1 MLNTVFK
8 KLMATYFGII
18 IGSFLLLGLL
28 FSQLLGNY
36 FFDRHEKLLLE
47 EGAKINDLVIDY
59 MNHYITKERLD
70 LELQSV
76 ERFLN
81 TRIWILD
88 KRGYIY
94 GVSSNEKEWIG
105 KQITAKEMVDVLKGR
120 IIVKK
125 GTFQETWQ
133 TPMLTVGMP
142 ILVNG
147 QVENAIIMHSP
158 LYEITNTIQEVHK
171 IIWATMA
178 ISFIIS
184 AIVIYFLSKKLS
196 QPLQSMDQAAKKLAL
211 GDFSQRVDVYT
222 EDEIGRVTH
231 TFNNMAE
238 QLEKMEENRRSF
250 ISAVAHELRSPLTL
264 IKGFVQGIV
273 DGTVEADDQSR
284 YLQII
289 LKETTRLGKLIS
301 NLLDVQRME
310 SNAYPIH
317 PEHFDINELIR
328 RTLLKYEEEIERRKI
343 EMNLDFRQDTL
354 IVLADRD
361 GIEQVLSNL
370 IENAMKFVDEGGSIG
385 IRVQEK
391 SDKAWIDIKDNG
403 IGISKEEQQVIWN
416 KFYKVDKARN
426 RNKEG
431 TGLGL
436 HIAKQIIE
444 RHGEQIQVESELGKG
459 TVFRFSLSLS
469 DKQ

>member
-1 MLNTVFK
+1 MLDTVFK
-8 KLMATYFGII
+8 KLMVTYFGII
-18 IGSFLLLGLL
+18 IVSFLLLGLL

-36 FFDRHEKLLLE
+36 FFDQHEELLLE
-47 EGAKINDLVIDY
+47 EGEKINDLVIDY
-59 MNHYITKERLD
+59 LNHYITKERLD

-76 ERFLN
+76 ERFLD

-125 GTFQETWQ
+125 GTFQGTWQ

-158 LYEITNTIQEVHK
+158 LYVINNTIQEVHK
-171 IIWATMA
+171 IIWVTMA

-184 AIVIYFLSKKLS
+184 SVVIYILSKKLS
-196 QPLQSMDQAAKKLAL
+196 QPLQSMDQAARKLAL
-211 GDFSQRVDVYT
+211 GDFSQRVAVYT
-222 EDEIGRVTH
+222 EDEIGRVTQ
-231 TFNNMAE
+231 TFNDMAA
-238 QLEKMEENRRSF
+238 QLERMEENRRSF

-273 DGTVEADDQSR
+273 DGTVEENEQSK

-289 LKETTRLGKLIS
+289 LKETTRLGKLIT
-301 NLLDVQRME
+301 NLLDLQRME

-317 PEHFDINELIR
+317 PERFDICELIR
-328 RTLLKYEEEIERRKI
+328 RTLLKYEEEIERRRIK
-343 EMNLDFRQDTL
+343 MKLDFEKDAL
-354 IVLADRD
+354 AVMADRD
-361 GIEQVLSNL
+361 GIEQVLANL
-370 IENAMKFVDEGGSIG
+370 IENALKFVDEDGKIG
-385 IRVQEK
+385 IGIQEK
-391 SDKAWIDIKDNG
+391 ENKAWIAVKDNG
-403 IGISKEEQQVIWN
+403 IGISKEEQQVIWE

-436 HIAKQIIE
+436 HIAKQIVE

-459 TVFRFSLSLS
+459 TIFQFSLIIA
-469 DKQ
+469 DQ

>member
-1 MLNTVFK
+1 
-8 KLMATYFGII
+8 MATYFGII

-125 GTFQETWQ
+125 GTFQGTWQ

-171 IIWATMA
+171 IIWATMG

-238 QLEKMEENRRSF
+238 QLEKMEENRRNF

-264 IKGFVQGIV
+264 MKGFVQGIV
-273 DGTVEADDQSR
+273 DGTVEADDQPK

-459 TVFRFSLSLS
+459 TIFRFSLTLS
-469 DKQ
+469 EKQ

>member
-125 GTFQETWQ
+125 GTFQGTWQ

-238 QLEKMEENRRSF
+238 QLEKMEDNRRSF

-273 DGTVEADDQSR
+273 DGTVEADDQSK

-343 EMNLDFRQDTL
+343 EMNLDFRENTL

-370 IENAMKFVDEGGSIG
+370 IENAMKFVEEGGTIG
-385 IRVQEK
+385 IGVQDK
-391 SDKAWIDIKDNG
+391 GDKAWIDIKDNG

-459 TVFRFSLSLS
+459 TNFRFSLTLS
-469 DKQ
+469 DNQ

>member
-1 MLNTVFK
+1 
-8 KLMATYFGII
+8 MATYFGII
-18 IGSFLLLGLL
+18 IVSFLLLGLL

-36 FFDRHEKLLLE
+36 FFDRHEKLLLQ
-47 EGAKINDLVIDY
+47 EGAKINELVIDY
-59 MNHYITKERLD
+59 LNHYITKERLD

-105 KQITAKEMVDVLKGR
+105 KQITAKEMVDVLKGS

-125 GTFQETWQ
+125 GTFQGMWQ

-147 QVENAIIMHSP
+147 RVENAIIMHSP

-171 IIWATMA
+171 IIWVTMT
-178 ISFIIS
+178 ISFVIS
-184 AIVIYFLSKKLS
+184 AVVIFFLSKKLS
-196 QPLQSMDQAAKKLAL
+196 QPLQSMDQAAQKLAL

-222 EDEIGRVTH
+222 EDEIGRVTQ

-273 DGTVEADDQSR
+273 DGTVETDDQSK

-310 SNAYPIH
+310 AKAYPIH
-317 PEHFDINELIR
+317 PEHFDIHELIR

-343 EMNLDFRQDTL
+343 EMHLDLKQDTL
-354 IVLADRD
+354 TVLADRD

-370 IENAMKFVDEGGSIG
+370 IENAMKFVDEGGAIG
-385 IRVQEK
+385 IGVQEK
-391 SDKAWIDIKDNG
+391 GNKVWIAIKDNG
-403 IGISKEEQQVIWN
+403 IGISKEEQPLIWN

-436 HIAKQIIE
+436 HITKQIVE

-459 TVFRFSLSLS
+459 TVFRFSLSVS

>member
-125 GTFQETWQ
+125 GTFQGTWQ

-171 IIWATMA
+171 IIWATMG

-238 QLEKMEENRRSF
+238 QLEKMEENRRNF

-264 IKGFVQGIV
+264 MKGFVQGIV
-273 DGTVEADDQSR
+273 DGTVEADDQPK

-459 TVFRFSLSLS
+459 TIFRFSLTLS
-469 DKQ
+469 EKQ